1 MLDRILGRRS
11 VVTKELALGTT
22 VRTPHTSFGA
32 WENLGRGSVVQVCH
46 PDWRGVRTVAYSFR
60 TPVVE
65 CDDLELWG
73 EELASDLVARSPD
86 CVVIQ
91 GWPPGSTSFANQL
104 TALGVKVK
112 CVLHSSAAQHGG
124 DAAEGSVA
132 DEILALLREGGLHGL
147 GMAKDGLP
155 EAFTS
160 IGYPVSYVP
169 NRAPV
174 IPQSVSRSEL
184 GGPFNV
190 GVFADPY
197 WRKNVTTQLLAVGLM
212 EGATAH
218 VMLKPGNMYLREM
231 DIVEHGILDYDTFI
245 SLQASVDLNLYV
257 TLSECHPS
265 TPQES
270 YMTGVPCLFSRT
282 SAVFR
287 SDQELWKMTTVEQHD
302 NPAAIATAGLALY
315 DNRDEATER
324 ALKWIDEADRVG
336 KQLWAEFVKS

>member
-1 MLDRILGRRS
+1 MLGRKSTRANDPP
-11 VVTKELALGTT
+11 VDAIAPRRRHL
-22 VRTPHTSFGA
+22 SFGTWDDLA
-32 WENLGRGSVVQVCH
+32 PGSVVQVCH
-46 PDWRGVRTVAYSFR
+46 PDWRGVRTVTYSFR

-65 CDDLELWG
+65 CDDLEFWG
-73 EELASDLVARSPD
+73 EELASEIVARSPE

-91 GWPPGSTSFANQL
+91 GWPPGSTSFVRRL
-104 TALGVKVK
+104 TGLGVKVK

-124 DAAEGSVA
+124 DAAEGGVA
-132 DEILALLREGGLHGL
+132 DEILGLLREGGLYGL

-155 EAFTS
+155 EAFTA

-169 NRAPV
+169 NRAPDV
-174 IPQSVSRSEL
+174 PAVSKRDVGE
-184 GGPFNV
+184 GYNV

-197 WRKNVTTQLLAVGLM
+197 WRKNVTTQLLAVGLI
-212 EGATAH
+212 EGARAH
-218 VMLKPGNMYLREM
+218 VMLRPGNAYLREM
-231 DIVEHGILDYDTFI
+231 DIVEHGILDYDTFV
-245 SLQASVDLNLYV
+245 SLQASVNLNLYV

-287 SDQELWKMTTVEQHD
+287 SDPVLWAMTTVEQHD

-315 DNRDEATER
+315 ENRDEATER
-324 ALKWIDEADRVG
+324 AVEWIDEADRVG
-336 KQLWAEFVKS
+336 AQLWAEFIRK